1 MVDLKEKL
9 QRVKGYTQG
18 KEKLAQ
24 ASGISGVLLTPVLK
38 GNKDLSKKQQIKVV
52 AVIDTVLLEL
62 EAMHEESKKTYNDF
76 FEKFMQVKSF
86 YNGPLQLALAS
97 GLKHRV
103 ILNYMNSKASI
114 PEAFRNKIEVE
125 LEPLL
130 KILTQAKIDRESSQ
144 PEFINKLIKVK
155 TYHSGLVLL
164 SEWANVSVGSIELC
178 IKNGSKASNKM
189 RDKLE
194 QVLDIVIERL
204 EKEQAEFIVKQK
216 ECMTKLHKVADY
228 YSGRVAITQ
237 ASGISENTIYKILN
251 DKIELTRNIYSK
263 IQPVIDDVLIEL
275 ERKKNN
281 KHLTQH
287 GKYITY
293 RDGCRCDDCRIAWRN
308 YIRELNQRKTK
319 KAKHKYSS

>member
-62 EAMHEESKKTYNDF
+62 EAMQEVSEKAYNEF
-76 FEKFMQVKSF
+76 FEKFMRVKSF
-86 YNGPLQLALAS
+86 YNGPSQLALAS
-97 GLKHRV
+97 GLKQRV
-103 ILNYMNSKASI
+103 ILNYMNSK
-114 PEAFRNKIEVE
+114 FRVPDNIRSKIEVE

-130 KILTQAKIDRESSQ
+130 RILTQAKIDRESSQ

-155 TYHSGLVLL
+155 TYHSGLELL
-164 SEWANVSVGSIELC
+164 SEWANISVGSIELC

-189 RDKLE
+189 RDKLD
-194 QVLDIVIERL
+194 QVLDAVIEQL
-204 EKEQAEFIVKQK
+204 EKEQAEFILKQK
-216 ECMTKLHKVADY
+216 ECLTKLHKVADY

-251 DKIELTRNIYSK
+251 DKKDLTRNVFSK
-263 IQPVIDDVLIEL
+263 IQPVIDDVLVEL
-275 ERKKNN
+275 ENKTNN
-281 KHLTQH
+281 KKITRH

-293 RDGCRCDDCRIAWRN
+293 RDGCRCDDCRVAWRN
-308 YIRELNQRKTK
+308 YIRELKQRKAK
-319 KAKHKYSS
+319 KSK

>member
-24 ASGISGVLLTPVLK
+24 TSGISGVLLTPILK
-38 GNKDLSKKQQIKVV
+38 GNKELSKKQQIKVV
-52 AVIDTVLLEL
+52 AVIDKVLLEL
-62 EAMHEESKKTYNDF
+62 ESLHKASEKTYGDF

-86 YNGPLQLALAS
+86 YNGPSQLALVS
-97 GLKHRV
+97 GVKHRA
-103 ILNYMNSKASI
+103 IINHMNSNARI
-114 PEAFRNKIEVE
+114 PDAIRSKVEAE

-130 KILTQAKIDRESSQ
+130 KLLTQAKIDRETSQ

-164 SEWANVSVGSIELC
+164 SEWANISVGSIELC

-189 RDKLE
+189 RGKLE
-194 QVLDIVIERL
+194 QVLDAVIDQL
-204 EKEQAEFIVKQK
+204 DKEQAEFVLKQK
-216 ECMTKLHKVADY
+216 ECMNKLHKVADY

-251 DKIELTRNIYSK
+251 DKKELTRNVYSK
-263 IQPVIDDVLIEL
+263 IQPVIDDVLVEL

-281 KHLTQH
+281 KQLTQH

-308 YIRELNQRKTK
+308 YIRELNQRKAK
-319 KAKHKYSS
+319 KSK